1 MNRALIQQ
9 VLDALEKLAEQSDC
23 DIDPFTFGRYGGN
36 LAIQALRAELAKPE
50 PEPVAIYR
58 FSHLLGEYGVKWMIT
73 SELPDGT
80 LLYTKDQL

>member
-1 MNRALIQQ
+1 MNKALIERTLAAMERGYMHQEHAEYCS
-9 VLDALEKLAEQSDC
+9 VMEALKAELEKPD
-23 DIDPFTFGRYGGN
+23 
-36 LAIQALRAELAKPE
+36 

-58 FSHLLGEYGVKWMIT
+58 FSHLLGEYGVKWLIT